1 MNDVVNNAIKM
12 YFNLSDDQVNLLT
25 RQHKAILWFIFSH
38 GSITPM
44 DAFSKLMITKLS
56 TRISELKV
64 IGVQFEQNYE
74 TSVSEIGS
82 KSHYMRYRKAA
93 A

>member
-1 MNDVVNNAIKM
+1 MNDVVTNAIKIH
-12 YFNLSDDQVNLLT
+12 FNLTDEQANRLT
-25 RQHKAILWFIFSH
+25 SQHKSILWFILCH

-44 DAFSKLMITKLS
+44 DAWSRLQITKLS
-56 TRISELKV
+56 TRVSEMKV

-74 TSVSEIGS
+74 SNS
-82 KSHYMRYRKAA
+82 KTRYMRYRKAA